1 MKELSPLEKQAKEAM
16 IDILQ
21 DVVQDYKKNVKRLQ
35 AIIVLLIV
43 LLVGTFVYYEWSFK
57 SFLSQYDVESTVT
70 TTATNDNKVFD
81 ENSEINA
88 NISDI
93 YVNANK

>member
-1 MKELSPLEKQAKEAM
+1 MAKELSELEKYAKEAM

-35 AIIVLLIV
+35 AIIVLLVV

-57 SFLSQYDVESTVT
+57 NFLSQYDYTNEIVEQTIDTEGKGDIINS
-70 TTATNDNKVFD
+70 NKY
-81 ENSEINA
+81 SIQR
-88 NISDI
+88 
-93 YVNANK
+93 

>member
-1 MKELSPLEKQAKEAM
+1 MAKELSELEKYAKEAM

-35 AIIVLLIV
+35 AIIVLLVV
-43 LLVGTFVYYEWSFK
+43 LLVGTFIYYEWSFK

-70 TTATNDNKVFD
+70 QEFQANGETDGSVNITDINK
-81 ENSEINA
+81 NSVI
-88 NISDI
+88 
-93 YVNANK
+93 KK

>member
-21 DVVQDYKKNVKRLQ
+21 DVVLDYKKNVKRLQ
-35 AIIVLLIV
+35 AIIVLLVV

-57 SFLSQYDVESTVT
+57 SFLSQYDYSNEII
-70 TTATNDNKVFD
+70 
-81 ENSEINA
+81 EN
-88 NISDI
+88 NIEADTEGNGTI
-93 YVNANK
+93 YDLNNHTIIGK

>member
-1 MKELSPLEKQAKEAM
+1 MKELSPLEKQAKEAI

-21 DVVQDYKKNVKRLQ
+21 DVVQDYKKNIKRLQ

-57 SFLSQYDVESTVT
+57 AFLSQYDYENTVVENV
-70 TTATNDNKVFD
+70 
-81 ENSEINA
+81 INA
-88 NISDI
+88 DTEGNGTITD
-93 YVNANK
+93 VNKTSINN